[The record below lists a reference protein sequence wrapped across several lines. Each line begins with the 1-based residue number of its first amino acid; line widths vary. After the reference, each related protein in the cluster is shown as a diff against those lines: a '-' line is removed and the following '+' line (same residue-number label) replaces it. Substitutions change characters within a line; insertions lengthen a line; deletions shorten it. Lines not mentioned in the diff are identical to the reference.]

1 MWTSSPDVEGVFALW
16 TVLVSLSAS
25 FSPRVL
31 PECPPCLA
39 SASPWRSWGPSCLRS
54 GESGGPRVKTGAA
67 LSDVRAQREARG
79 GCGWAYGL
87 CMRRPRGKGV
97 SEHRPGS
104 SERANI
110 PGRPTVQGLGGRT
123 VPFAKLGK

>member
-1 MWTSSPDVEGVFALW
+1 M
-16 TVLVSLSAS
+16 
-25 FSPRVL
+25 
-31 PECPPCLA
+31 
-39 SASPWRSWGPSCLRS
+39 
-54 GESGGPRVKTGAA
+54 
-67 LSDVRAQREARG
+67 SDVRAQREARG

-123 VPFAKLGK
+123 VPFAKLGKWGSGQSPRASVGGRAAAQNVDGPC